1 MGAPFVGGQAFA
13 APHVIRVVRSQEGLV
28 APKLLNY
35 GVTSGSLIPLLVIG
49 FLGGATLAITLVSLQ
64 YHGVTVGPELFKKCF
79 EIAFG
84 PFATMVVTYAI
95 MILIISPLTRYMF
108 KIAVVSK

>member
-1 MGAPFVGGQAFA
+1 MGGQAFA

-64 YHGVTVGPELFKKCF
+64 YHGVTVGPELFINVLKLLL
-79 EIAFG
+79 G
-84 PFATMVVTYAI
+84 R
-95 MILIISPLTRYMF
+95 SQRW
-108 KIAVVSK
+108 S